1 MAHQSVRSAIPMQY
15 VALALRRVPHIF
27 WTYIYIYI
35 YMYTCASQFQLYLLV
50 WSSLHSPNYICEYQ
64 CLSFVYLVLVCS
76 VVFRSKL
83 TCIIGHTA
91 LAMPRGV
98 AREARETVEGLVI
111 STTGTGQ
118 YNMWDTLCGRV
129 PDV

>member
-1 MAHQSVRSAIPMQY
+1 M
-15 VALALRRVPHIF
+15 
-27 WTYIYIYI
+27 WG
-35 YMYTCASQFQLYLLV
+35 
-50 WSSLHSPNYICEYQ
+50 SLHSPNYISDYQ
-64 CLSFVYLVLVCS
+64 CLSFVYLILVCS

-83 TCIIGHTA
+83 TRIIGHTA

-129 PDV
+129 PDVCLQVMAEANILLMLFFY